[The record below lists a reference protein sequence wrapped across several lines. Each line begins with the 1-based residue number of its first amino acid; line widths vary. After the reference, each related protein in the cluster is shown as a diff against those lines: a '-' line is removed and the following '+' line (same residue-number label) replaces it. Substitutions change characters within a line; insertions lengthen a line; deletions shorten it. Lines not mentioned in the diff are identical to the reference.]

1 MIEVMGNFLIDG
13 VRIMDTLYRFNG
25 SVYSD
30 LSLIKGFLDSAM
42 RDLNP
47 YIADQEKLF
56 DIKVILNELVINGA
70 IHGNQEDLRK
80 KVYLNLLIKD
90 DFLKIIVSDEGR
102 GVSHDTS
109 SYDCGEKKC
118 NGRGLVIVEALTDQL
133 ILNHNEVIAIKNLW
147 YFINW

>member
-1 MIEVMGNFLIDG
+1 MN
-13 VRIMDTLYRFNG
+13 TLYKFKG
-25 SVYSD
+25 SVNSD
-30 LSLIKGFLDSAM
+30 LSLIKSFLDSAIM
-42 RDLNP
+42 DLDSF
-47 YIADQEKLF
+47 IKDEEKLF

-80 KVYLNLLIKD
+80 TVYLNLLIKD

-102 GVSHDTS
+102 GVDHDTS
-109 SYDCGEKKC
+109 SYNCGEKKC

-133 ILNHNEVIAIKNLW
+133 ILNQNEVIAIKNLW